1 MVARFL
7 HLFSL
12 RRWLTWVAMHPGPVL
27 IGILLLTGFAG
38 TGIPRLT
45 FSPSANDLMV
55 DGLPERQRYEDFK
68 ALFGSD
74 EIVRVVVKGGDMF
87 TAEAFDRLR
96 SLSNALARIPGVN
109 RVISLP
115 RIKAAVDPGDRWSVD
130 HFARL
135 ATPVSIFK
143 GNLISADHRVSGI
156 TLILDDGADQEAVD
170 TAVSKALSRLD
181 NGYSGYQ
188 VGMPSVSIALARYA
202 HRDFLHLP
210 LYTVLV
216 IALLLLALFRSVVEM
231 AMPLFGVA
239 VAGIWTLGAMAWTGI
254 PLNMLTVVV
263 PILQIAVGTAYCL
276 YVYCEF
282 RNCVPVCKDA
292 CTTLVTAYSRTALPT
307 IIAVGTT
314 LVGIGSLMVT
324 PIGAIRQ
331 FSAFAGLGILALL
344 LSVMTFFPCLLVL
357 AWPIIRKR
365 RPDTFEC
372 LVSPALVDRLVYWVF
387 NRRPILFIVLALLA
401 LVAAAGIFR
410 IQVETNPLS
419 YFRENTA
426 IRRQVD
432 DIHRHLS
439 GSFPLHLEI
448 RGSEEDWF
456 LSLAALRTLADH
468 QRFLGSV
475 PGVDKTLSFADH
487 LMLVNYVTNRFD
499 PAYYTL
505 PDTDIEIRMLVNQF
519 KSLLGRDVLARYVS
533 ADFSTANITMLT
545 RLSSCRGFMAAEEMI
560 RSYCR
565 HRQTGGVAFH
575 VTGFGMVMSLGSRHL
590 VTGQVWSLLLTIG
603 MVFALI
609 HMMFLSVRIGAI
621 AMAANLF
628 PILVSFG
635 AMGWLGIDLSMGTCL
650 IASIVVGL
658 AVDDTIHF
666 LARYRLAYLQEMDS
680 QAAMRTTLVQL
691 GRPII
696 STSVAVSAGFSILML
711 SSFTPTAVFG
721 MLMMLAMLSA
731 LSGSLV
737 ILPVLLST
745 VSPITLEEVFRIRI
759 GGDRLQQTVPLLRG
773 MSRLQVHRIFK
784 SGEIRRIDAGTRL
797 FRQGEVADCMY
808 VVISGVFDA
817 FMNEPAGGCHEHRV
831 GLPKRINRLWV
842 GDVIGE
848 MGPLTSGT
856 RCISVVSAVSG
867 EVLSLSRNQL
877 ARIQRL
883 YPRTASRFF
892 NNLSTILAGKLI
904 RADRCLSS
912 TSRLDDDTGLL
923 NRDAFFD
930 CLEKEIHRAR
940 RYGDSMAICLLD
952 VDDCDAAF
960 DDNQLAVEHLISQIA
975 RVISGNF
982 RAIDT
987 KGRLDGTTLAVLL
1000 PGTTSA
1006 HRREVCRRLRAAF
1019 RSQADFAPIINV
1031 AIFCRFLDLEC
1042 CRSDDAA
1049 GPITDATDVIPAA
1062 LSRKDRHLLY
1072 ASPHPASG

>member
-1 MVARFL
+1 MVARLFQS
-7 HLFSL
+7 FSL
-12 RRWLTWVAMHPGPVL
+12 QRWLTWVAMHPRSVL
-27 IGILLLTGFAG
+27 IGILILTALAG

-45 FSPSANDLMV
+45 FSHAANELMV

-74 EIVRVVVKGGDMF
+74 EIIRVVVKGGDMF
-87 TAEAFDRLR
+87 TPEAFDRLR
-96 SLSNALARIPGVN
+96 SLSDAFDRIPGVN

-115 RIKAAVDPGDRWSVD
+115 RIKAGVDPGERWSVE

-135 ATPVSIFK
+135 TAPVSIFK
-143 GNLISADHRVSGI
+143 GNLISVDHRVSGI
-156 TLILDDGADQEAVD
+156 TLILDDRADQEAVD
-170 TAVSKALSRLD
+170 KAVGEALSRLD
-181 NGYSGYQ
+181 NGFSGYQ
-188 VGMPSVSIALARYA
+188 VGMPPVSIALARYA
-202 HRDFLHLP
+202 HRDFLRLP
-210 LYTVLV
+210 LFTVLV
-216 IALLLLALFRSVVEM
+216 IALLLLAMFGSVVEM
-231 AMPLFGVA
+231 ALPLFGVA
-239 VAGIWTLGAMAWTGI
+239 VAGIWTLGAIAWAGI

-276 YVYCEF
+276 YIYCEF

-292 CTTLVTAYSRTALPT
+292 PTALVTAYSRTALST
-307 IIAVGTT
+307 MIAVGTT

-331 FSAFAGLGILALL
+331 FSTFACLGILALL
-344 LSVMTFFPCLLVL
+344 LSVMTFFPGLLAL
-357 AWPIIRKR
+357 AWPVLRKR
-365 RPDTFEC
+365 RPDRFEC
-372 LVSPALVDRLVYWVF
+372 LVSPALVDRLVHWVF
-387 NRRPILFIVLALLA
+387 NRRQIICIVLALLSLA
-401 LVAAAGIFR
+401 AAAGIFR
-410 IQVETNPLS
+410 IRVETNPLS

-426 IRRQVD
+426 IRRNVD

-448 RGSEEDWF
+448 RGGEEDWL
-456 LSLAALRTLADH
+456 LSSAALKTLADY
-468 QRFLGSV
+468 QQFLGSV

-499 PAYYTL
+499 PVHYAL
-505 PDTDIEIRMLVNQF
+505 PDDDIEIRMLVNPF

-533 ADFSTANITMLT
+533 DDFSTANITMLT
-545 RLSSCRGFMAAEEMI
+545 RLSSCKGFMAAEKMI

-565 HRQTGGVAFH
+565 QRQTDKMDFH

-609 HMMFLSVRIGAI
+609 YTMFLSVRIAAI

-658 AVDDTIHF
+658 AVDDTLHF
-666 LARYRLAYLQEMDS
+666 LARYRLAYSQEMDS

-731 LSGSLV
+731 LSGGLV
-737 ILPVLLST
+737 ILPVLLSRA
-745 VSPITLEEVFRIRI
+745 SPITLEEVFRIRI

-797 FRQGEVADCMY
+797 FRQGDVADCMY

-817 FMNEPAGGCHEHRV
+817 FMDEPADGCDHHRT
-831 GLPKRINRLWV
+831 GLPKRINRLWM

-892 NNLSTILAGKLI
+892 NNLSTILTGKLI
-904 RADRCLSS
+904 RADQYLST

-923 NRDAFFD
+923 NRGAFFD

-940 RYGDSMAICLLD
+940 RFGDSMAICLLD
-952 VDDCDAAF
+952 VDDCDAVF
-960 DDNQLAVEHLISQIA
+960 DASQLAAENLIFQIA
-975 RVISGNF
+975 RVVSENF

-987 KGRLDGTTLAVLL
+987 KGRLDSTTLAVLL
-1000 PGTTSA
+1000 PRTTSA
-1006 HRREVCRRLRAAF
+1006 HNREVCRRLRAAF
-1019 RSQADFAPIINV
+1019 RSQADFDPGIHV
-1031 AIFCRFLDLEC
+1031 AIFCRFLDLKC

-1049 GPITDATDVIPAA
+1049 GTITDPVDVIPAV
-1062 LSRKDRHLLY
+1062 LSRKNRHLLY